1 VNIIGEYYNNIIY
14 TITENM
20 RDPYVEP
27 PTHASFIDSMYEQ
40 TYGDHTMLSRQ
51 IVEYAETLNDDVRSS
66 RELIRREIVPLTR
79 LINLE
84 NIAVVSRLVNAL
96 HIPPPDGNM
105 IDDKQGIVTLFVH
118 LLEEN
123 RVSHP
128 PTNQLDIDVALQYLQ
143 EISVDIN
150 VDMDNYPHTRDAL
163 SAANTPP
170 RPYSRSPRSPRSP
183 RSRRR
188 YRSRSPHTRHIRR
201 TVRQN
206 QENNAMNGGKRRN
219 TKRRVSKKR
228 KQTRRR

>member
-1 VNIIGEYYNNIIY
+1 
-14 TITENM
+14 M

-51 IVEYAETLNDDVRSS
+51 IIEYAETLNDDVRSS

-128 PTNQLDIDVALQYLQ
+128 PTNNLDIDVALQYLQ

-170 RPYSRSPRSPRSP
+170 RPYSSPRSPRSP

-188 YRSRSPHTRHIRR
+188 HRSRSPHTRHIRR

>member
-1 VNIIGEYYNNIIY
+1 
-14 TITENM
+14 M

-105 IDDKQGIVTLFVH
+105 MDDKQGIVTLFVH

-123 RVSHP
+123 RMSHP

-170 RPYSRSPRSPRSP
+170 RLYSPSRSPRSPRSP

-228 KQTRRR
+228 KQTKRR

>member
-128 PTNQLDIDVALQYLQ
+128 PTNQLDINVALQYLQ

-150 VDMDNYPHTRDAL
+150 VDMDNYPHSRDAL

-170 RPYSRSPRSPRSP
+170 RPYSPSRSPRSP

-188 YRSRSPHTRHIRR
+188 RRSRSPHTRHIRR

>member
-1 VNIIGEYYNNIIY
+1 MNIIGEYYNNIIY

-170 RPYSRSPRSPRSP
+170 RLYSPRSP

>member
-1 VNIIGEYYNNIIY
+1 VNVISKYYNNIIY
-14 TITENM
+14 TISENM

-96 HIPPPDGNM
+96 HIPPPDGNIM
-105 IDDKQGIVTLFVH
+105 DDKQGIVTLFVH

-150 VDMDNYPHTRDAL
+150 VDMDNYPHTREAL

-170 RPYSRSPRSPRSP
+170 RPYSPRSP

-188 YRSRSPHTRHIRR
+188 HRSRSPPTRHIRR

-206 QENNAMNGGKRRN
+206 QDNNAMNGGKRRN

>member
-1 VNIIGEYYNNIIY
+1 MNIIGEYYNNIIY